1 MYTINRSLM
10 RKMIL
15 DSGGIRP
22 FCTRIGINRQSVY
35 NIFEGGTPD
44 YSTICRISEGLG
56 LDGEQILH
64 IFFVREGQAEA

>member
-10 RKMIL
+10 RQLLL

-22 FCTRIGINRQSVY
+22 FCTKTGINRQSIY
-35 NIFEGGTPD
+35 NILSGLSPD

-56 LDGEQILH
+56 LDGNQMLRVWFSI
-64 IFFVREGQAEA
+64 G